1 MAGDPRTV
9 RELIEGRAATCGAA
23 PYLIAPSTTGAER
36 RLDFPGLERSSLGI
50 AQLLADHGIGAG
62 DHVAFLEPNGVDAV
76 ELFLAVMA
84 AGAVVTPLSLLLPP
98 DALASILER
107 SRCRLLLAGSGQVEL
122 ARRARAALARKPPLV
137 VTTPGWQRELGG
149 RDWPLPAPDA
159 DDDAL
164 LMYTSGTTGRPKG
177 VRLSHRN
184 LLAGAR
190 FVTAAHALTATDRVL
205 AVLPLYH
212 INAQVVT
219 VLAPLLHGGSVVM
232 PERFSTSR
240 FWPLAARHRCTWLN
254 VVPTMIAYL
263 LNGTDA
269 VRDGL
274 DLKRVRFCRSAS
286 APLPPAH
293 QRAFEQR
300 FGIPIVETMG
310 LTETAGPVF
319 SNLLDRARR
328 KLGSPGQAF
337 GNVARITDPET
348 GMELPPGEAG
358 EIEIKGQSVMVGYLD
373 DADAT
378 ARALRTDGWLRT
390 GDLGYRDDDGFYF
403 VTGRLKELIIKG
415 GENIA
420 PREIDEVLLRHPALM
435 AAAAVGVPDPAY
447 GQEIEAGVVVKP
459 GAEVSEAELLDFCRG
474 ALGAFRTPRAIR
486 FLAELPQGPSGK
498 LQRLRLLSPE
508 VRMAAA
514 AAPPSG
520 AVRPSKAV
528 RPSGAARPSGAVRP
542 ARTAVNNN
550 SERSQP

>member
-36 RLDFPGLERSSLGI
+36 RLDFPGLERDSLGI
-50 AQLLADHGIGAG
+50 AQLLADHGVVTG

-76 ELFLAVMA
+76 ELFLASMA
-84 AGAVVTPLSLLLPP
+84 AGVVVTPLSLLSPP
-98 DALASILER
+98 AALASILER
-107 SRCRLLLAGSGQVEL
+107 SQCRLLFAAPEQVEL
-122 ARRARAALARKPPLV
+122 ARRVRAALGRTLPLV
-137 VTTPGWQRELGG
+137 VTAPGWQHKLGG
-149 RDWPLPAPDA
+149 RDWPLPAPGA

-190 FVTAAHALTATDRVL
+190 FVVAAHALTAADRVL

-240 FWPLAARHRCTWLN
+240 FWPLAARYRCTWLN

-274 DLKRVRFCRSAS
+274 DLARVRFCRSAS
-286 APLPPAH
+286 APLPMAH
-293 QRAFEQR
+293 QRAFERR

-319 SNLLDRARR
+319 SNLLDRAQR

-337 GNVARITDPET
+337 GNAARVTEPET
-348 GMELPPGEAG
+348 GVELPSGESG
-358 EIEIKGQSVMVGYLD
+358 EIEIKGPNVMAGYLD

-378 ARALRTDGWLRT
+378 ARALRPDGWLRT
-390 GDLGYRDDDGFYF
+390 GDLGYRGGDGFYF
-403 VTGRLKELIIKG
+403 ITGRLKELIIKG

-420 PREIDEVLLRHPALM
+420 PREIDEALLRHPALIG
-435 AAAAVGVPDPAY
+435 AAAVGVPDPAY
-447 GQEIEAGVVVKP
+447 GQDIEAGVVVRP
-459 GAEVSEAELLDFCRG
+459 GAEVSEAELLEFCRG

-486 FLAELPQGPSGK
+486 FLAELPKGPSGK
-498 LQRLRLLSPE
+498 VQRLRLLSPE
-508 VRMAAA
+508 GRMAAA

-520 AVRPSKAV
+520 TARSSKTAF
-528 RPSGAARPSGAVRP
+528 PSGTARLSGTAFPAGTAAKHI
-542 ARTAVNNN
+542 